1 MQEFQCPTRGRT
13 CPADFP
19 KQLLKTHAH
28 HYYLV
33 MSPLGPMISM
43 ASLTTMSVLYMQVH
57 RDFPLVLKWECALL
71 NI

>member
-1 MQEFQCPTRGRT
+1 MQELQCPTRGRT

-19 KQLLKTHAH
+19 KQPLKTHAH

-57 RDFPLVLKWECALL
+57 RGFPLVLKWECALL